1 MSFQDLMFLLLEKS
15 DEYSVS
21 SYTSKM
27 EPFAKIFNDL
37 NMAMKVIITFM
48 ELSIKPVN
56 WDAEIA
62 A

>member
-1 MSFQDLMFLLLEKS
+1 MFLLLEKS

-37 NMAMKVIITFM
+37 DMAMKVIITSM

-56 WDAEIA
+56 WDTEIA